1 MRRPRRPPLPIP
13 RPPPPPPTGEART
26 AVQVGA
32 ELEEVGRRTARIWA
46 RIEAQ
51 LDPLNDRI
59 LKLNSRHQALGARIA
74 KLAEGSPAL
83 APLEAERALV
93 MKELTGVA
101 GRAGTLHKRRVTVG
115 AARRNTLQTMVA
127 RPVAERNL
135 GTFPNRASKAPLGGW
150 IGPGGVKHA
159 GTQPSRHAVR
169 ERGVANFRALVA
181 KNWLTAPDGRP
192 IRVSLLSTKRNRSF
206 FDRGPVRLS
215 RHAGEHTVVHEL
227 GHAVEWYHPEVL
239 RASLRFYNRRTA
251 GEAAQR
257 LRILRPAANYDFH
270 EMTRVDAFID
280 AYVGREYGRQFTE
293 ILSMGLEYMS
303 RDPLEF
309 WQKDPDH
316 FAYIWDIMRGIVP
329 Q

>member
-1 MRRPRRPPLPIP
+1 MRRPRRAPAPIP
-13 RPPPPPPTGEART
+13 RKPPPPPTGEART
-26 AVQVGA
+26 AAQVGA
-32 ELEEVGRRTARIWA
+32 ELEEVGRRTARIRA
-46 RIEAQ
+46 TIETQ
-51 LDPLNDRI
+51 LEPLNERI
-59 LKLNSRHQALGARIA
+59 IGLNGRLEALGARIA

-83 APLEAERALV
+83 ARLEAERARV
-93 MKELTGVA
+93 MKELRGVA

-115 AARRNTLQTMVA
+115 AARRNTLQATVA

-135 GTFPNRASKAPLGGW
+135 GTFANRASKAPLGGW

-169 ERGVANFRALVA
+169 QSGVANFRALVA
-181 KNWLTAPDGRP
+181 KKWLTAPDGRP

-215 RHAGEHTVVHEL
+215 RNAGEHTVVHEL
-227 GHAVEWYHPEVL
+227 GHSIEWFHPDVL
-239 RASLRFYNRRTA
+239 RSSLRFYDRRTA
-251 GEAAQR
+251 GEAVQR
-257 LRILRPAANYDFH
+257 LRDLRPLVNYDFH

-280 AYVGREYGRQFTE
+280 PYVGREYGRQFTE
-293 ILSMGLEYMS
+293 VLSMGLEYMS

-316 FAYIWDIMRGIVP
+316 FAYIWNIMRGIVP
-329 Q
+329 